1 MRARRRSSPHRS
13 FARQPRR
20 GPRAKHPGGRRQ
32 RRRGQRLRA
41 AASAARP
48 RGRRSARRRHGA
60 RHRSAPAS
68 DGGVPRSQH
77 AAHERARGR
86 SRVARGSGVRANAD
100 HRRERVRTAERR
112 RSSSCGGLRPLH
124 RQAVRHG
131 LREEPARLAR
141 FAHPRQLSALAGLRL
156 RATTRR
162 RKVMRALFV
171 LVLALWTTVA
181 SAQAFPSKPI
191 RMIVPFPAGGTT
203 DIVARLVGQR
213 MQETMGQPI
222 LVENKGGAGG
232 QIGAAEV
239 AKAAPD
245 GYTLLMHNITFP
257 MASVAAQVQ
266 NRPMYNIDGDFA
278 GVSIAVLVPLV
289 ITASTQVPASDLRSL
304 VDLLKGDRSLKY
316 TYGSTGPGS
325 FMHVMGEALS
335 KQTGIEM
342 THIPFK
348 GAAPLK
354 QELIA
359 GRLNVGG
366 DQLSSS
372 LADIKAG
379 KIKALATNAS
389 TRVPD
394 LPDVPTTRELGF
406 DYLEAD
412 GWNGVFAP
420 AKTPRPVIDRLQ
432 KEIAAAVNHP
442 ET

>member
-1 MRARRRSSPHRS
+1 M
-13 FARQPRR
+13 
-20 GPRAKHPGGRRQ
+20 KI
-32 RRRGQRLRA
+32 
-41 AASAARP
+41 
-48 RGRRSARRRHGA
+48 
-60 RHRSAPAS
+60 
-68 DGGVPRSQH
+68 
-77 AAHERARGR
+77 
-86 SRVARGSGVRANAD
+86 
-100 HRRERVRTAERR
+100 
-112 RSSSCGGLRPLH
+112 
-124 RQAVRHG
+124 
-131 LREEPARLAR
+131 
-141 FAHPRQLSALAGLRL
+141 
-156 RATTRR
+156 
-162 RKVMRALFV
+162 
-171 LVLALWTTVA
+171 LALVCAALVA
-181 SAQAFPSKPI
+181 GAAQAQSFPSKPI
-191 RMIVPFPAGGTT
+191 RLIVPFPAGGTT
-203 DIVARLVGQR
+203 DIVSRLVGQR

-266 NRPMYNIDGDFA
+266 KRPMYNVDSDFA
-278 GVSIAVLVPLV
+278 GVSIAVFVPLV
-289 ITASTQVPASDLRSL
+289 ITASTQVPANDLRQL
-304 VDLLKGDRSLKY
+304 VDLLRKDKGLKY

-335 KQTGIEM
+335 KETGIEM

-359 GRLNVGG
+359 GRLHVGG

-389 TRVPD
+389 KRIAD
-394 LPDVPTTRELGF
+394 LPEVATVREQGF
-406 DYLEAD
+406 PILEAD

-420 AKTPRPVIDRLQ
+420 ARTPRDVIERLH
-432 KEIAAAVNHP
+432 KEIAAAVKHP
-442 ET
+442 EVAKRLREIGAEPVGSSPAEQDAILKRQVEQFRPVIREMRIE